1 MKKRNIQNPAAGVLF
16 LMTLALVCSCGMLP
30 QKKETASMI
39 DSKPFGQTTDGKAV
53 ELYMLTN
60 RNGVKA
66 EIITYGGHV
75 VSLTVP
81 DKYGQMGDILLGHD
95 HLEGYMN
102 RATNPYFG
110 CIVGRYGNRIGNA
123 RFTLDGKTYP
133 LAAND
138 GVNHLHGGVD
148 GFDRRVWE
156 VKKAAAQDG
165 GAVLVL
171 HYVSGDLE
179 EGYPGKLEVTV
190 TYTLTKDNE
199 LRIDYA
205 ATADK
210 PTVCNLTNHM
220 YFNLAGQGVGDNS
233 NHELMI
239 HADNFTPVDSGLI
252 TTGEIKSVK
261 GTPMDFTKPT
271 PIGARINADFEQL
284 TFGKGYDHNWVLNKK
299 KAGEMSLAAT
309 VYEPTSGRVME
320 IWTVEP
326 GVQFYAG
333 NFLDG
338 TITGKGGKV
347 YGHRYAFCL
356 ETQHYP
362 DSPNKPNF
370 PSTVLRPGQVYQTT
384 TIHKFSV
391 R

>member
-1 MKKRNIQNPAAGVLF
+1 MKKGTIRNMTAGMLLIAVLS
-16 LMTLALVCSCGMLP
+16 LICSCGTLSG
-30 QKKETASMI
+30 KKETASMI
-39 DSKPFGQTTDGKAV
+39 DSKPFGKTADGKSV
-53 ELYMLTN
+53 ELYTLTN

-81 DKYGQMGDILLGHD
+81 DKNGQMGDILLGHD
-95 HLEGYMN
+95 NLEGYLN

-110 CIVGRYGNRIGNA
+110 CIVGRYGNRIGQA
-123 RFTLDGKTYP
+123 KFTLDGKEYKLP
-133 LAAND
+133 AND
-138 GVNHLHGGVD
+138 GVNHLHGGVN
-148 GFDRRVWE
+148 GFDRKVWE
-156 VKKAAAQDG
+156 VKKAVAAKG
-165 GAVLVL
+165 GAMLTL
-171 HYVSGDLE
+171 HYVSADME
-179 EGYPGKLEVTV
+179 EGYPGKMDVTV

-199 LRIDYA
+199 LRIDYE
-205 ATADK
+205 ATTDK

-233 NHELMI
+233 GHELMI
-239 HADNFTPVDSGLI
+239 NADTFTPVDSGLI
-252 TTGEIKSVK
+252 TTGRILPVK

-271 PIGARINADFEQL
+271 PIGARIDADYDQL
-284 TFGKGYDHNWVLNKK
+284 KFGKGYDHNWVLNKK
-299 KAGEMSLAAT
+299 KAGELSLAAS

-347 YGHRYAFCL
+347 YQHRAAFCL

-370 PSTVLRPGQVYQTT
+370 PSTVLRPGQVYKTT